1 MSWIG
6 VILIVVGV
14 YLAFK
19 VVSFLLK
26 VAMWGLVLAGVYW
39 VVAPLVGW
47 PPLTQ
52 LFAG

>member
-1 MSWIG
+1 MSWVG
-6 VILIVVGV
+6 VLVLIVGL

-26 VAMWGLVLAGVYW
+26 VAMWGVVIAAAYW

-47 PPLTQ
+47 PPLME
-52 LFAG
+52 LFAA

>member
-6 VILIVVGV
+6 VAAIVIGL

-19 VVSFLLK
+19 VVSFVLK
-26 VAMWGLVLAGVYW
+26 IAMWGLVLAGVYW
-39 VVAPLVGW
+39 VLASVMGW

-52 LFAG
+52 MVG